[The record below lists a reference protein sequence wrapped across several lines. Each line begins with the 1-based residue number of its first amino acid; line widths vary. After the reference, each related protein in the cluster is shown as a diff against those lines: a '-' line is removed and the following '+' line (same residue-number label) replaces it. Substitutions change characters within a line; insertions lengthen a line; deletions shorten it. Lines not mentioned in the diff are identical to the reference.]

1 MFKSDGNT
9 NQFVCHL
16 ISSDANSPTTGHNV
30 AVNNKTEN
38 AVSRTLR
45 WGNTEIVHELESL
58 PNSSPRGSPANK
70 TAKDREKDVTDFWNN
85 MSEAVAAA
93 TKLARG
99 LRVRLA
105 LVGTGRM
112 ASIHFKNIA
121 KDPKASVVVV
131 VDDNSLERAQVFV
144 NEHEA
149 YAQTTV
155 SSDLDLALKS
165 YLIDGVVICSASNRH
180 YEHIKI
186 ALSHKKPVFVEKPI
200 ANSVSEIDELYTMAS
215 ENGVPP
221 IMVGFQRRF
230 DRNIKNLYTQIHDE
244 KVLCPQS
251 EVEGLTPTI
260 GGIEKIVSISK
271 DPTYPEVEYIGGSI
285 NGFYDS
291 MIHDIDTICFLSK
304 QFPDRVYTA
313 AHSHYQPIARAGD
326 YDRVF
331 ITMHFPSGLLAMI
344 DWCRHSGC
352 SYDQRLSVQGYGG
365 MLQVDNE
372 RTNQVVK
379 HTKHGQ
385 TIAKPVDY
393 FLERYAEAYHNEMKE
408 FVRVIQGESEVS
420 TTHEQVRSVNIIVA
434 AAEKS
439 ARTGQ
444 PVDIRM
450 DESRYLPDVIDD
462 MLREW
467 A

>member
-1 MFKSDGNT
+1 MHENESFNTPTNESAKFKQQDT
-9 NQFVCHL
+9 
-16 ISSDANSPTTGHNV
+16 D
-30 AVNNKTEN
+30 
-38 AVSRTLR
+38 
-45 WGNTEIVHELESL
+45 
-58 PNSSPRGSPANK
+58 
-70 TAKDREKDVTDFWNN
+70 KDK
-85 MSEAVAAA
+85 
-93 TKLARG
+93 
-99 LRVRLA
+99 VRLA

-112 ASIHFKNIA
+112 ATIHFKNIA
-121 KDPKASVVVV
+121 KDPMASVVVV
-131 VDDNSLERAQVFV
+131 VDDNSLDRAKTFAK
-144 NEHEA
+144 EHAA
-149 YAQTTV
+149 YARTDV
-155 SSDLDLALKS
+155 SMDLESALIS
-165 YLIDGVVICSASNRH
+165 HEIDGVVICSASNRH

-186 ALSHKKPVFVEKPI
+186 ALRNKKPVFVEKPI
-200 ANSVSEIDELYTMAS
+200 ANLISEIDELYTMAS

-304 QFPDRVYTA
+304 QFPNRVYTA
-313 AHSHYQPIARAGD
+313 AYAHYQPIAKLGD

-344 DWCRHSGC
+344 DWCRRSGF
-352 SYDQRLSVQGYGG
+352 SYDQRLSVQGYNG

-379 HTKHGQ
+379 HSNDGQ
-385 TIAKPVDY
+385 TLAKPVDY
-393 FLERYAEAYHNEMKE
+393 FLERYADAYCNEMQE
-408 FVRVIQGESEVS
+408 FVKVIQGKSEVS
-420 TTHEQVRSVNIIVA
+420 TTHEQVRNVNIIVA
-434 AAEKS
+434 AAEES

-444 PVDIRM
+444 PVG
-450 DESRYLPDVIDD
+450 IDYKS
-462 MLREW
+462 LGIHKLSKEVWVR
-467 A
+467 